1 MHSFRGGSIEKDYIL
16 NNRIRFNK
24 LRVLDSDGTNLGI
37 IDTSEALG
45 IAQSKELDLV
55 VVTASANPPVAKI
68 VDYNKF
74 LYAER
79 KKSTEIKGRSK
90 QAELK
95 ELRIG
100 PNTSI
105 GDMESRA
112 KRAREFIDEGHQVKV
127 SAVMRGR
134 QAMFPEVALGKLKD
148 LITKVAD
155 FAKAESEPRRN
166 GNAFFVIL
174 SKK

>member
-1 MHSFRGGSIEKDYIL
+1 MRGGVIEKDYIL

-24 LRVLDSDGTNLGI
+24 LRVLDSDGSNLGI
-37 IDTSEALG
+37 IDTSEALS

-55 VVTASANPPVAKI
+55 VVTAGANPPVAKI
-68 VDYNKF
+68 LDYNKF

-79 KKSTEIKGRSK
+79 KKSAEIKGRSK
-90 QAELK
+90 QGELK
-95 ELRIG
+95 ELRVG

-105 GDMESRA
+105 GDLESRA
-112 KRAREFIDEGHQVKV
+112 KRVKEFIEEGHQVKV

-134 QAMFPEVALGKLKD
+134 QAMFPAVALEKLQN
-148 LITKVAD
+148 LVSRVSE
-155 FAKAESEPRRN
+155 FAKADTEPKRN